1 MLDNWSEKG
10 VYIWDLVAAVQAT
23 TRSVCPEE
31 MMELEIVTTPGPKQG
46 QTRVNAGASP
56 IAVCLDPLP
65 EQMKAFAALIFSQ
78 P

>member
-1 MLDNWSEKG
+1 
-10 VYIWDLVAAVQAT
+10 
-23 TRSVCPEE
+23 
-31 MMELEIVTTPGPKQG
+31 MELEIVTTPGPKQG

-65 EQMKAFAALIFSQ
+65 EQMKAYAALIFGQ